1 MIELGFAALLLPLSA
16 LGLLLLNEA
25 RLRSGLFRPALVAV
39 LRAGVQLALLGLVL
53 AHLPGLTGQH
63 NLGIALL
70 LSPPSMVLGW
80 LGIRVSRRPAGV
92 PPAPR

>member
-53 AHLPGLTGQH
+53 AWLFERAG
-63 NLGIALL
+63 
-70 LSPPSMVLGW
+70 VFW
-80 LGIRVSRRPAGV
+80 LGLCMVVMLVAAVREPG
-92 PPAPR
+92 